1 MVTQTFSHKTLIW
14 AHIHTVSL
22 LSAYIDLPLSGPFVQ
37 AFHSLDIPLILHFP
51 LFVAQLMEQLSNFP
65 NTVYCANLQ
74 KTAFSYCVF
83 IPSLLF
89 KVLSSSIVSFI
100 HFISFSLIHSVL

>member
-74 KTAFSYCVF
+74 KTCFFILCVHSLSSLQSSFFLHCFLYSFYFSYF
-83 IPSLLF
+83 I
-89 KVLSSSIVSFI
+89 
-100 HFISFSLIHSVL
+100 